1 MTPRNLFSLPSL
13 VGAYVLA
20 VSVISAD
27 TVEAGALPTSK
38 TVQTQTKDSV
48 TLSDDVHPAKYW
60 GLTEKEWRRYK
71 EIMQGPRGWWSP
83 NLDPI
88 EVLGLYADSDAERLR
103 YAEMQARLNAER
115 VERELAWVKA
125 SMVAAKRV
133 QGTNVS
139 YFDFGKST
147 LAAKRERRGYEPGD
161 RLMFFTR
168 VTCARCGKELHR
180 LIEKS
185 ESMTG
190 VGVDV
195 FVVGKVSDDVVRGWA
210 RKLKVSPARVE
221 KREITLNHDN
231 GTLSR
236 LGISRDRIDNRG
248 GLLFRKR
255 NGGITAVPKSD
266 FGL

>member
-1 MTPRNLFSLPSL
+1 MTPNSAFSLAGL
-13 VGAYVLA
+13 VVLP
-20 VSVISAD
+20 VWVIAAD
-27 TVEAGALPTSK
+27 TADAAPLPTNN
-38 TVQTQTKDSV
+38 TAHTQTIERATDI
-48 TLSDDVHPAKYW
+48 SDLHRAKYW

-88 EVLGLYADSDAERLR
+88 EVLGLYADSETERLR
-103 YAEMQARLNAER
+103 YAEMQARLNLER

-139 YFDFGKST
+139 YFDFAKSPLAGK
-147 LAAKRERRGYEPGD
+147 RDRQGYRPGD

-168 VTCARCGKELHR
+168 VTCAKCGKELHR

-185 ESMTG
+185 KSIKG
-190 VGVDV
+190 LGLDV
-195 FVVGKVSDDVVRGWA
+195 FVVGKVSDDAVRGWA
-210 RKLKVSPARVE
+210 RQLKMSPARVK

-236 LGISRDRIDNRG
+236 LGISSDRIDTRG

-255 NGGITAVPKSD
+255 NGSIAAVPKSD